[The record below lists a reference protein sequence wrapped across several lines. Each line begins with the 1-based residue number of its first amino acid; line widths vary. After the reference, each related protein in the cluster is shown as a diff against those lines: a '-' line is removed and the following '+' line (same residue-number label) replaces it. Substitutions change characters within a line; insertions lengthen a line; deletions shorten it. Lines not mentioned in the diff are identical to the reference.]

1 MASFFHGVTPSAS
14 GGQFAQVYV
23 FKKQGVPLSDSAS
36 VLWMDFIVY
45 QSTMIASVFIL
56 ILLRFHHFY
65 TNYSQFF
72 LLVLLGFLVNSL
84 VIDVY
89 KRQTVSSA
97 DSARSSA
104 RMRPSVRSY

>member
-1 MASFFHGVTPSAS
+1 
-14 GGQFAQVYV
+14 
-23 FKKQGVPLSDSAS
+23 
-36 VLWMDFIVY
+36 MDFIVY

-84 VIDVY
+84 VIIGLWALVRFPKVY
-89 KRQTVSSA
+89 TWISTTGLNLGCKLHLVKNPEKALALLKLSLIHI
-97 DSARSSA
+97 
-104 RMRPSVRSY
+104 